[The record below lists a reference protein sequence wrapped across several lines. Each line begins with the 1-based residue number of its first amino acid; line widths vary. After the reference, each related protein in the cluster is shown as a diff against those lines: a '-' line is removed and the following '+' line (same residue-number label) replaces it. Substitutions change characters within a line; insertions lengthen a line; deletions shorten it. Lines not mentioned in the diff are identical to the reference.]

1 MYWFFLLSFLTP
13 EFLYIY
19 GDMTRNPKPM
29 NSSGIDNFNL
39 CRMLSMYKNSR
50 DGYKAIFQDITGYR
64 QLEKII
70 INLNEIP
77 SKLIHFNKNL
87 LLDFAKISD
96 ITDMELYIHGSQ
108 FYHSVEEMFK
118 TLPAEVSYNVI
129 DQHLQNLM
137 ISILT
142 YEKRNVEFGY
152 SASELRQCFKINEFA
167 AQSVNIF
174 GDLTI
179 NWFKAFSSGLT
190 RYLNAQKLLQ
200 MTRTVL
206 NSGPSKSCSHCM
218 RDLSLG
224 CPNLDKC
231 FAADTKQ
238 VCSNP
243 CNSYCI
249 NVFRGCLA
257 PSILFFP
264 KQFIYSNQKL
274 AWSYSNPIRFDD
286 LSYFLSATTV
296 YHLIKKGIKEANENE
311 ALIQP
316 KLEKFCR
323 KNKPR
328 TLQTTIG
335 LFSNLN
341 GNDHT
346 LNETMSNYLQLNTE
360 EYDKLNNFI
369 EKVAKDLNSY
379 LHDRDNKVQ
388 YMSNIELLYCSQE
401 DKNRCWNGSS
411 FDRYTRQVPEF
422 TINGQLNNPE
432 VKITSNDLKYN
443 FSKEKNVI
451 RKERTEENNAQKVN
465 SKNDVP
471 LTNPLLNQK
480 KSDRE
485 GLFISESSGTHPSL
499 LSSDINIPQM
509 NPNVFESKPS
519 KYFSETNNRAEI
531 VNTDDLSDQIVVQ
544 GCFVDDEDCELNIA
558 DNSIDDNAN
567 ERQYTVLSENE
578 SFDNSPE
585 SKKKLQDDPVHDNKT
600 KESLKKT
607 GILPEK
613 ALNST
618 ASNSSTNSKVQEN
631 ISLNNKMSLEL
642 VCFVCIFSIKLYSS
656 TCL

>member
-1 MYWFFLLSFLTP
+1 
-13 EFLYIY
+13 
-19 GDMTRNPKPM
+19 
-29 NSSGIDNFNL
+29 
-39 CRMLSMYKNSR
+39 
-50 DGYKAIFQDITGYR
+50 
-64 QLEKII
+64 
-70 INLNEIP
+70 
-77 SKLIHFNKNL
+77 
-87 LLDFAKISD
+87 
-96 ITDMELYIHGSQ
+96 MELYIHGSV
-108 FYHSVEEMFK
+108 FYHSVEKMFK
-118 TLPAEVSYNVI
+118 VLPVELSYNVI
-129 DQHLQNLM
+129 DQHLQNLV

-142 YEKRNVEFGY
+142 YETRNIRFGY
-152 SASELRQCFKINEFA
+152 SASELQHCFKIHEFA

-190 RYLNAQKLLQ
+190 RYLNTRKLLQ

-224 CPNLDKC
+224 CSDLDKC
-231 FAADTKQ
+231 FADDTKQ

-249 NVFRGCLA
+249 NVLRGCLA

-264 KQFIYSNQKL
+264 KQFIYSNQNL
-274 AWSYSNPIRFDD
+274 VWSYSNPIRFDD
-286 LSYFLSATTV
+286 LRSFLSATTV

-360 EYDKLNNFI
+360 EYEKLNNFI

-379 LHDRDNKVQ
+379 FHDRDNKVQ
-388 YMSNIELLYCSQE
+388 YMSSIELLYCSQE

-411 FDRYTRQVPEF
+411 FDRYTREVPEF
-422 TINGQLNNPE
+422 TINGQFNNPE
-432 VKITSNDLKYN
+432 VKITSSDLKYN

-451 RKERTEENNAQKVN
+451 RKERTEEKNSQKVN
-465 SKNDVP
+465 SKNDIS
-471 LTNPLLNQK
+471 LTDPMLNQK
-480 KSDRE
+480 KSGSE
-485 GLFISESSGTHPSL
+485 GLFMSESSGTHPSL

-509 NPNVFESKPS
+509 NPYVFESKPS
-519 KYFSETNNRAEI
+519 KYFSETDNRAEV
-531 VNTDDLSDQIVVQ
+531 VNTDDLSNQIVVQ

-578 SFDNSPE
+578 SFNNSSE
-585 SKKKLQDDPVHDNKT
+585 SKKKPQDDPVNDNKT
-600 KESLKKT
+600 KESSEKT
-607 GILPEK
+607 EIPPEK
-613 ALNST
+613 
-618 ASNSSTNSKVQEN
+618 ASNSSTTSKVQKN
-631 ISLNNKMSLEL
+631 ISLNNKMSSGL
-642 VCFVCIFSIKLYSS
+642 VFFVCIFSIKLYSS

>member
-1 MYWFFLLSFLTP
+1 
-13 EFLYIY
+13 
-19 GDMTRNPKPM
+19 MTRNPRPM

-39 CRMLSMYKNSR
+39 CRTLSMYKNSR

-70 INLNEIP
+70 LNLNEIP

-87 LLDFAKISD
+87 LLDFAKSND
-96 ITDMELYIHGSQ
+96 ITDMELYIHGSL

-118 TLPAEVSYNVI
+118 MLPAEVSYNVI

-152 SASELRQCFKINEFA
+152 SASELRKCFKINEFA

-190 RYLNAQKLLQ
+190 RYLNAQKLL
-200 MTRTVL
+200 
-206 NSGPSKSCSHCM
+206 
-218 RDLSLG
+218 
-224 CPNLDKC
+224 
-231 FAADTKQ
+231 
-238 VCSNP
+238 
-243 CNSYCI
+243 
-249 NVFRGCLA
+249 
-257 PSILFFP
+257 
-264 KQFIYSNQKL
+264 QKL

-411 FDRYTRQVPEF
+411 FDR
-422 TINGQLNNPE
+422 
-432 VKITSNDLKYN
+432 
-443 FSKEKNVI
+443 
-451 RKERTEENNAQKVN
+451 
-465 SKNDVP
+465 
-471 LTNPLLNQK
+471 
-480 KSDRE
+480 
-485 GLFISESSGTHPSL
+485 
-499 LSSDINIPQM
+499 
-509 NPNVFESKPS
+509 
-519 KYFSETNNRAEI
+519 
-531 VNTDDLSDQIVVQ
+531 
-544 GCFVDDEDCELNIA
+544 
-558 DNSIDDNAN
+558 
-567 ERQYTVLSENE
+567 
-578 SFDNSPE
+578 
-585 SKKKLQDDPVHDNKT
+585 
-600 KESLKKT
+600 
-607 GILPEK
+607 
-613 ALNST
+613 
-618 ASNSSTNSKVQEN
+618 
-631 ISLNNKMSLEL
+631 
-642 VCFVCIFSIKLYSS
+642 
-656 TCL
+656 